1 MKAVIATHC
10 TNEYGDCPAFFV
22 VDVSADLMEKIEKH
36 NRLCANGI
44 IGITADSHEGQ
55 WGGPG
60 VEADMRLFGQ
70 ELVVVRNCVWFQ
82 IYKKH
87 QDGHIETESVLIKT
101 LKADFEAGKEIVYYG
116 DDSDELQITY
126 EESLSETQE

>member
-1 MKAVIATHC
+1 MKAVIKAHC
-10 TNEYGDCPAFFV
+10 TNEYGDCPDFFV
-22 VDVSADLMEKIEKH
+22 VDVTADLMERIEQL
-36 NRLCANGI
+36 NRLCQNGI
-44 IGITADSHEGQ
+44 IRITAECHEGQ

-60 VEADMRLFGQ
+60 VEEDMRLFGQ
-70 ELVVVRNCVWFQ
+70 ELVVDRADFWLQ
-82 IYKKH
+82 IFKKH
-87 QDGHIETESVLIKT
+87 QDGHIETERVLIKT

>member
-1 MKAVIATHC
+1 MRAVIATRC
-10 TNEYGDCPAFFV
+10 TNEYGDCPGFFV
-22 VDVSADLMEKIEKH
+22 VDVTADLMERIEQL
-36 NRLCANGI
+36 NRLCENGI
-44 IGITADSHEGQ
+44 ISITADSREAQ

-70 ELVVVRNCVWFQ
+70 ELVVVRNDVWFQ
-82 IYKKH
+82 IYKNH

-101 LKADFEAGKEIVYYG
+101 LKADFEANKEIVYYG

>member
-10 TNEYGDCPAFFV
+10 TNEYGNCPDFFV
-22 VDVSADLMEKIEKH
+22 VDVTADLMERIEQL
-36 NRLCANGI
+36 NRLCENGI
-44 IGITADSHEGQ
+44 ISITAENHEGQ

-70 ELVVVRNCVWFQ
+70 ELVVDRNDVWFQ
-82 IYKKH
+82 IYMKH

-116 DDSDELQITY
+116 DDSDNLQITY